1 MSCNGQ
7 RQGFIITCASYNKEI
22 AMAAQSNL
30 LFGEIQIRLGPDF
43 SGATKRGGRRRVFLS
58 LSPVLD
64 GFLTAPSRCGDFLM
78 NFVPKVERE
87 GHSRQVSRHL
97 SH

>member
-7 RQGFIITCASYNKEI
+7 RQGFIITCASYQKEI
-22 AMAAQSNL
+22 AMAVQSNSP
-30 LFGEIQIRLGPDF
+30 FGEIEIRLGTDF
-43 SGATKRGGRRRVFLS
+43 SGATKRGGRGRVL
-58 LSPVLD
+58 P
-64 GFLTAPSRCGDFLM
+64 R
-78 NFVPKVERE
+78 VERE

>member
-30 LFGEIQIRLGPDF
+30 LFGVIQSRLGPDF

-78 NFVPKVERE
+78 NFVPRVERE
-87 GHSRQVSRHL
+87 GQSRQVSRHL